1 MKKIFLGAGIAIC
14 LFTFSNCKGPAN
26 NNEAASVL
34 PIPADSAIA
43 DSHNSSNSLDIDG
56 TYKGV
61 LPCADCEGIETEI
74 FLNKDMTYVKR
85 TKYLGKDSKVF
96 EEKGRYTWNEAG
108 NTIKLDG
115 IKDAPDRYFVGE
127 NHLIQLD
134 LNGNKITG
142 NLGDKY
148 VLAKGL

>member
-1 MKKIFLGAGIAIC
+1 MKKIFLVVGIAIC
-14 LFTFSNCKGPAN
+14 LFTFLNCKRPAN
-26 NNEAASVL
+26 NNETASGQ
-34 PIPADSAIA
+34 PIPTDSAIS

-74 FLNKDMTYVKR
+74 FLNKDMNYVKR

-96 EEKGRYTWNEAG
+96 EEKGNYTWNEAG

-115 IKDAPDRYFVGE
+115 IKDGPDRYFVGE
-127 NHLIQLD
+127 NYLMQLD
-134 LNGNKITG
+134 LKGNKITG

-148 VLAKGL
+148 VLTKLL